1 MTLVVLYEGCPESYG
16 SNCSFSRGNIF
27 NVENSTSWL
36 SAQTTLYSL
45 GLEENLG
52 YTDNGQF
59 GFDTVSLGTG
69 PQLQF
74 QLVAG
79 IANVNLWLGI
89 FGLDPSPANFS
100 NLNNSPANVRPS
112 FMSTLVN
119 DAIIPSTAWGYTA
132 GAYYRESF

>member
-1 MTLVVLYEGCPESYG
+1 VVLSEGCPEFYG

-27 NVENSTSWL
+27 HVENSTSWL
-36 SAQTTLYSL
+36 SAHTTPFAL

-52 YTDNGQF
+52 YSDNGQY
-59 GFDTVSLGTG
+59 GFDIVSLGTG
-69 PQLQF
+69 PQLQL

-79 IANVNLWLGI
+79 IATSDFWLGI

-100 NLNNSPANVRPS
+100 NLENPRPS
-112 FMSTLVN
+112 FISTLVN

-132 GAYYRESF
+132 GAYYREFF